1 MRLFE
6 NYPTGLW
13 CGRLGCIMQAGRLHH
28 NAARSDAEHREKRVP
43 TQSVGTRS
51 RSRAWEPEQFSPHP
65 SPLPE
70 GEGTIPFARTMPANL
85 TQQYLKAEEN
95 YRRAQ
100 TLEEELHCL
109 QVMMQEIPKHKGTDH
124 LQAELKSKIAKV
136 KKEMAAEK
144 SSGKKTRGLRIPR
157 QGAGTAILLG
167 GPNAG
172 KSQLVASL
180 TRATPEVAPYP
191 FTTTVPAPAMM
202 PWEDVAVQLIDT
214 PPITADY
221 LDPYLH
227 GLIRAAELALLM
239 VDLESDD
246 GDRAVPGSARSAC
259 ADQDPAGGEIVSR
272 RAGRGPVVHADV
284 PGAQQDRRPGGAER
298 LELLHELLPLDFPEY
313 VISAQH
319 GTGLET
325 LRTAIYQAMDVV
337 RVYSKLPSAKEPDR
351 DRPFTLRRGS
361 TLLEMA
367 GMVHKDFLE
376 GLKFAR
382 VWGSAVHD
390 GTQVKGD
397 YVLHDKDV
405 VELHM

>member
-1 MRLFE
+1 
-6 NYPTGLW
+6 
-13 CGRLGCIMQAGRLHH
+13 
-28 NAARSDAEHREKRVP
+28 
-43 TQSVGTRS
+43 
-51 RSRAWEPEQFSPHP
+51 
-65 SPLPE
+65 
-70 GEGTIPFARTMPANL
+70 MPANL
-85 TQQYLKAEEN
+85 TQQYLKAEEK

-100 TLEEELHCL
+100 SLEEELQCL

-124 LQAELKSKIAKV
+124 LQAELKSKIAKL
-136 KKEMAAEK
+136 KKEMAVEK
-144 SSGKKTRGLRIPR
+144 STGKKTRGLRIPR
-157 QGAGTAILLG
+157 QGAGTVVLLG
-167 GPNAG
+167 APNTG
-172 KSQLVASL
+172 KSQLVAIL

-202 PWEDVAVQLIDT
+202 PWEDVTVQLVDT

-221 LDPYLH
+221 FDPYLH
-227 GLIRAAELALLM
+227 NLIRAADLALLL
-239 VDLESDD
+239 VDLESDN
-246 GDRAVPGSARSAC
+246 GVEQCQEVLDRLAQTKTRLAARSYL
-259 ADQDPAGGEIVSR
+259 D
-272 RAGRGPVVHADV
+272 
-284 PGAQQDRRPGGAER
+284 QQDVGLSYTQTFLVPNKIDAPARAER
-298 LELLHELLPLDFPEY
+298 LDLLHELLPLDFPEY

-319 GTGLET
+319 GVGLET
-325 LRTAIYQAMDVV
+325 LRTAIYRAMDVI
-337 RVYSKLPSAKEPDR
+337 RVYSKLPSAKEADR

-390 GTQVKGD
+390 GTQVRGD